1 MKSQL
6 NKVTHEIYEAFKGPI
21 TKDFEY
27 DKMFQEYTLCKGHII
42 SLKSLLDSYPS
53 KLEGYKTSIDKLISN
68 CEIIFEGDNSMYH
81 KFITDVAI
89 AHKNLNEKLTN
100 MFQRIENLKGET
112 EKWTKNCSTV
122 DKIISF
128 REEKKKTYD
137 HYDEKMGNLY
147 EERQKIF
154 AKGNSLD
161 EKDEKKYIR
170 NIKKYKDAANE
181 YIVSTN
187 EAYKYICY
195 FIDSKYENI
204 SKNIAVFLDIELAFF
219 NEAKTIFNFFQN
231 IKKNVLT
238 IKESF
243 IPPKRSYNAYN
254 FIRGKALLTLNV
266 DDLKK
271 YSKKNSEVI
280 EGKGKTIS
288 SNEKKIN
295 NEFIRNSSFDISNQK
310 EIPILN
316 PYSSSDNKSLSNL
329 FGSDIGNPIIIDY
342 NNNPFIDKNY
352 LQQPEERNNSY
363 SEGASGENPYSKPNI

>member
-6 NKVTHEIYEAFKGPI
+6 NKVTHEIYEAFKGPR

-89 AHKNLNEKLTN
+89 AHKNLNEKLMN

-128 REEKKKTYD
+128 REEKKKTFD
-137 HYDEKMGNLY
+137 HYDEKLGNLY

-154 AKGNSLD
+154 DKGNSLN

-181 YIVSTN
+181 YVVASN
-187 EAYKYICY
+187 EVYKYICY

-204 SKNIAVFLDIELAFF
+204 SKNIAEFLDIELTFF
-219 NEAKTIFNFFQN
+219 KEAKTIFKFFQN
-231 IKKNVLT
+231 IKRNVLT
-238 IKESF
+238 IKQSF
-243 IPPKRSYNAYN
+243 IPPKRSYNACN
-254 FIRGKALLTLNV
+254 FIRGKSILKLNV
-266 DDLKK
+266 DDLMKS
-271 YSKKNSEVI
+271 SKKNSGVI
-280 EGKGKTIS
+280 EGKGKTVS
-288 SNEKKIN
+288 SNEKIIN
-295 NEFIRNSSFDISNQK
+295 NELNGTSSSQNLNQK
-310 EIPILN
+310 ETLVLN
-316 PYSSSDNKSLSNL
+316 PYAGSSNKSLSNL
-329 FGSDIGNPIIIDY
+329 FGSDIGNSISFDY
-342 NNNPFIDKNY
+342 NNNPFIDNSIAKQ
-352 LQQPEERNNSY
+352 LEERNNSY
-363 SEGASGENPYSKPNI
+363 SEGDSGENPYSKPNI